1 MRRRAPGTLAVLLLL
16 AACSSAGGT
25 PATSPSPSGAPS
37 VPPPSSGDGIE
48 HPGGDEAILVV
59 SSAGGFVP
67 LEFIATAMPSFVM
80 LGDGRVIVQGAV
92 PAIFPG
98 PALPALQTRTLTP
111 EGIQTVLEAVE
122 QTGLFTTDLELRG
135 AQAMVA
141 DAADTVFT
149 LNAAGREV
157 TITVYALG
165 FLAPDMEPPPG
176 VSSAEVEAHRL
187 LTALNDALATID
199 TAVPADQWETDGWR
213 PHEAEALR
221 LYARD
226 ATGEPVDEGIPED
239 VRDWPIADE
248 DPSTIGEEVVLFG
261 NGTRCVALE
270 GETAA
275 TWWTDLGEA
284 SQVTRWTTDGADRW
298 SVLVRP
304 LLPYEGVSCPD
315 RQS

>member
-213 PHEAEALR
+213 PYEAEALR

-239 VRDWPIADE
+239 VRDWPIAGE

-275 TWWTDLGEA
+275 IWWTDLGEA

-304 LLPYEGVSCPD
+304 LLPYEEVACPAPA
-315 RQS
+315 R